1 MYQISD
7 VQELYRVVSRVVIAA
22 DKSPVIMKGA
32 RYTARMFP
40 QAKYYLI
47 NIVNITDR
55 AIVLTG
61 EYESTLRKMGEES
74 IETIRKILESEGVT
88 KIEHQIQKGKP
99 SIKIL
104 RYARNVSANLLVMA
118 THSKM
123 GSQALGLGATSRAII
138 EKTNIPL
145 LLFTPFSRE
154 REPKVILNPSSGS
167 KYSFKASMLAVRLAH
182 ALGAELITLYL
193 GHEDVNTK
201 FWFVRDYAREM
212 NVNYSIEVAKG
223 NPGEAIIEY
232 SKKADLMVASRGR
245 PGLGYKFRFLTKEL
259 ALGKLE
265 REVLGMA
272 SIPIMLIPD

>member
-7 VQELYRVVSRVVIAA
+7 IEELYKVISRVVIAA

-32 RYTARMFP
+32 RYTAKMFP
-40 QAKYYLI
+40 NAKFYIL
-47 NIVNITDR
+47 NVVNITDR

-74 IETIRKILESEGVT
+74 IDSIEKILKSEGVAH
-88 KIEHQIQKGKP
+88 IEQQVQKGRP
-99 SIKIL
+99 SVRIIS
-104 RYARNVSANLLVMA
+104 YARTVGANLIVMA

-138 EKTNIPL
+138 EKTRIPL

-154 REPKVILNPSSGS
+154 KEPKVLLNPSSGS

-182 ALGAELITLYL
+182 ALGAKLITLYF

-201 FWFVRDYAREM
+201 YGFVREYAEKM
-212 NVNYSIEVAKG
+212 GVKYTIEVAKG
-223 NPGEAIIEY
+223 RPDEAILEY

-245 PGLGYKFRFLTKEL
+245 PGIGYKFRFLSKEL

-265 REVLGMA
+265 KEVLGMA
-272 SIPIMLIPD
+272 EIPIMLIPD

>member
-7 VQELYRVVSRVVIAA
+7 IEELYKVISRVVIAA

-32 RYTARMFP
+32 RYTAKMFP
-40 QAKYYLI
+40 NAKFYIL
-47 NIVNITDR
+47 NVVNITDR

-74 IETIRKILESEGVT
+74 IDSIEKILKSEGVAH
-88 KIEHQIQKGKP
+88 IEQQVQKGRP
-99 SIKIL
+99 SVRIIS
-104 RYARNVSANLLVMA
+104 YARTVGANLIVMA

-138 EKTNIPL
+138 EKTQIPL

-154 REPKVILNPSSGS
+154 KEPKVLLNPSSGS

-182 ALGAELITLYL
+182 ALGAKLITLYL

-201 FWFVRDYAREM
+201 YGFVREYAEKM
-212 NVNYSIEVAKG
+212 GVKYTIEVAKG
-223 NPGEAIIEY
+223 RPDEAILEY

-245 PGLGYKFRFLTKEL
+245 PGIGYKFRFLSKEL

-265 REVLGMA
+265 KEVLGMA
-272 SIPIMLIPD
+272 EIPIMLIPD